1 MDRAGED
8 SVAMSAHVQES
19 SSSSLK
25 GWLGVAAITASLFVF
40 LTTELMPVGLLT
52 PLSEDLDISV
62 GVAGLMVT
70 AQGVA
75 AGLGVPFIVAWTRRV
90 NRRPLLTTLLAVLAL
105 GNLVTAVSPSYP
117 LILVTRLGMGFAS
130 GVFWAIGVSM
140 AMRIVPGRHANRAAA
155 VVMSGISIATVV
167 GIPLGTVIEA
177 RTDWR
182 TTFGIWAGL
191 SALVLVAVAA
201 LVPSMPSRNAV
212 SVREVFRLPVGNG
225 QLRTVLFIVV
235 LFVLGHFG
243 AYTFVRP
250 YLEDTA
256 GASSGFVTTVLIIF
270 GIGGA
275 AGNFIAGHTV
285 NRSLRGTFVIGLV
298 GLLVALLLLRFVGN
312 GELGAVVALVLWGL
326 SFGAVQL
333 SQINMTLASA
343 PDTFEAA
350 MSLNTMA
357 YNTCIALGAL
367 FGGLLVDHVGVTS
380 VLWFGV
386 VLAAA
391 SLLLRLTTGRR
402 TKTPAN
408 TPEND
413 LAPTAR

>member
-1 MDRAGED
+1 
-8 SVAMSAHVQES
+8 MSAQVQES
-19 SSSSLK
+19 SRSSLK

-52 PLSEDLDISV
+52 PLSESLDISV

-105 GNLVTAVSPSYP
+105 GNLITAISPNYP
-117 LILVTRLGMGFAS
+117 LILGTRLCMGFAS

-140 AMRIVPGRHANRAAA
+140 AMRIVPERHANRAAA

-167 GIPLGTVIEA
+167 GIPLGTIIEA
-177 RTDWR
+177 QTDWR

-191 SALVLVAVAA
+191 SVLVFVAVAA
-201 LVPSMPSRNAV
+201 LIPSMPSQNAV
-212 SVREVFRLPVGNG
+212 SVREVFNLPVKNG

-235 LFVLGHFG
+235 FFVLGHFV

-256 GASSGFVTTVLIIF
+256 NASSAFITTVLIIF

-275 AGNFIAGHTV
+275 VGNFIAGHTV
-285 NRSLRGTFVIGLV
+285 NKSLRGTFVIGLV
-298 GLLVALLLLRFVGN
+298 GLLVALLLLRTVGN
-312 GELGAVVALVLWGL
+312 GELGAVIALVLWGL

-333 SQINMTLASA
+333 SQINMTLAAA
-343 PDTFEAA
+343 PETFEAA

-367 FGGLLVDHVGVTS
+367 FGGLFIDHVGVTS
-380 VLWFGV
+380 VIWFGV

-391 SLLLRLTTGRR
+391 SLLLRLGTGWGK
-402 TKTPAN
+402 KTPDSVS
-408 TPEND
+408 EDD
-413 LAPTAR
+413 LAPTAG

>member
-1 MDRAGED
+1 
-8 SVAMSAHVQES
+8 MSAQAHES
-19 SSSSLK
+19 SPSAVK

-90 NRRPLLTTLLAVLAL
+90 NRRPLLTTLLAVLAV
-105 GNLVTAVSPSYP
+105 GNVITAVSPNYG
-117 LILVTRLGMGFAS
+117 LILGTRLCMGFAS

-140 AMRIVPGRHANRAAA
+140 AMRIVPERHANRAAA
-155 VVMSGISIATVV
+155 VVMSGIAIATVV

-177 RTDWR
+177 QTDWR

-191 SALVLVAVAA
+191 SVLVFIAVAA
-201 LVPSMPSRNAV
+201 LVPSMPSQNAV
-212 SVREVFRLPVGNG
+212 SVREVFQLPLRNG

-235 LFVLGHFG
+235 FFVLGHFG

-256 GASSGFVTTVLIIF
+256 DASSGFITTVLIIF
-270 GIGGA
+270 GVGGA
-275 AGNFIAGHTV
+275 VGNFVAGHTV
-285 NRSLRGTFVIGLV
+285 NKSLRGTFVVGLV
-298 GLLVALLLLRFVGN
+298 GLLVALLLLRATGS
-312 GELGAVVALVLWGL
+312 GETGAVVALVLWGL

-367 FGGLLVDHVGVTS
+367 FGGLFVDHVGVTS
-380 VLWFGV
+380 VIWFGV

-391 SLLLRLTTGRR
+391 SLLLRLATGRG
-402 TKTPAN
+402 TKSPAN
-408 TPEND
+408 APEND
-413 LAPTAR
+413 LAPTA

>member
-1 MDRAGED
+1 
-8 SVAMSAHVQES
+8 MSAQVHES
-19 SSSSLK
+19 SPSAVK

-90 NRRPLLTTLLAVLAL
+90 NRRPLLTTLLAVLAV
-105 GNLVTAVSPSYP
+105 GNVITVVSPNYA
-117 LILVTRLGMGFAS
+117 LILATRLCMGFAS

-140 AMRIVPGRHANRAAA
+140 AMRIVPERQANRAAA
-155 VVMSGISIATVV
+155 VVMSGIAIATVV

-177 RTDWR
+177 QTDWR

-191 SALVLVAVAA
+191 SVLVFIAVAA
-201 LVPSMPSRNAV
+201 LVPSMPSQNAV
-212 SVREVFRLPVGNG
+212 SVREVFQLPVRNG

-235 LFVLGHFG
+235 FFVLGHFG

-256 GASSGFVTTVLIIF
+256 DASSGFITTVLIIF
-270 GIGGA
+270 GVGGA
-275 AGNFIAGHTV
+275 VGNFVAGHTV
-285 NRSLRGTFVIGLV
+285 NKSLRGTFVVGLV
-298 GLLVALLLLRFVGN
+298 GLLAALLLLRATGS
-312 GELGAVVALVLWGL
+312 GETGAVVALVLWGL

-367 FGGLLVDHVGVTS
+367 FGGLFVDHVGVTS
-380 VLWFGV
+380 VIWFGV

-391 SLLLRLTTGRR
+391 SLLLRLATGWG
-402 TKTPAN
+402 TKSPAN
-408 TPEND
+408 APEDD

>member
-1 MDRAGED
+1 
-8 SVAMSAHVQES
+8 MSAHVHES
-19 SSSSLK
+19 SPSPVK

-90 NRRPLLTTLLAVLAL
+90 DRRPLLTTLLAVLAV
-105 GNLVTAVSPSYP
+105 GNVITAVSPNYA
-117 LILVTRLGMGFAS
+117 LILGTRLGMGFAS

-140 AMRIVPGRHANRAAA
+140 AMRIVPERHANRAAA
-155 VVMSGISIATVV
+155 VVMSGIAIATVV

-177 RTDWR
+177 QTDWR

-191 SALVLVAVAA
+191 SVLVFIAVAA
-201 LVPSMPSRNAV
+201 LVPSMPSQNAV
-212 SVREVFRLPVGNG
+212 SVREVFRLPVRNG
-225 QLRTVLFIVV
+225 QLRTVLVMVV
-235 LFVLGHFG
+235 FFVLGHFG

-256 GASSGFVTTVLIIF
+256 DASSGFITTVLIIF
-270 GIGGA
+270 GVGGA
-275 AGNFIAGHTV
+275 VGNFIAGHTV
-285 NRSLRGTFVIGLV
+285 NKSLRGTFVTGLV
-298 GLLVALLLLRFVGN
+298 GLLAALLLLRFVGN
-312 GELGAVVALVLWGL
+312 GELGALVALVLWGL

-386 VLAAA
+386 TLAAA
-391 SLLLRLTTGRR
+391 SLLLRLVTGRGR
-402 TKTPAN
+402 QAPADAR
-408 TPEND
+408 EDD
-413 LAPTAR
+413 LAPRPAVSERTP